1 MKRKS
6 THAGSWYPKIPKV
19 LRNMLDAFLNQKRDM
34 NSTGKV
40 LITPHAGYDYSGP
53 TAGIGY
59 ACMDWSNVILMKKD
73 SERIFILG
81 PAHHMDLRKCALSS
95 CTEYETPLGT
105 LVLDTEVASSLEKT
119 GEFIRMSIEADEDE
133 HSIEL
138 QLPFICHLLEKLSLQ
153 AKIVPI
159 LVGSILPRQEQLYGQ
174 LFAPYLSDPKNRF
187 IVSSDFCHWG
197 QRFSY
202 TYYAEPDHLPR
213 DLSRSTPPPSLSCP
227 IYLSIERCDREGMR
241 RIEEGSHSA
250 FIEYLLET
258 GNTIC
263 GRYVHPISVMLC
275 ALEKAEIQE
284 KFQFVHYTQSNW
296 CKTIADSSVSYATA
310 IVSY

>member
-1 MKRKS
+1 MRRKS
-6 THAGSWYPKIPKV
+6 THAGSWYPKTPEV
-19 LRNMLDAFLNQKRDM
+19 LKNMLNAFLNQTIEV
-34 NSTGKV
+34 NSTGKA

-59 ACMDWSNVILMKKD
+59 ACMDWSNV
-73 SERIFILG
+73 ERIFILG
-81 PAHHMDLRKCALSS
+81 PAHHVDLRKCALSS

-105 LVLDTEVASSLEKT
+105 LTLDSEVALSLEKT
-119 GEFIRMSIEADEDE
+119 GSFVRMTIETDEDE

-138 QLPFICHLLEKLSLQ
+138 QLPFIYHLLEKLSLQ

-159 LVGSILPRQEQLYGQ
+159 LVGSILPQQEQLYGQ
-174 LFAPYLSDPKNRF
+174 LLAPYLSDPKNRF
-187 IVSSDFCHWG
+187 IISSDFCHWG

-202 TYYAEPDHLPR
+202 TYYAEPDHPPR
-213 DLSRSTPPPSLSCP
+213 ELSRSTPSPSLSCP
-227 IYLSIERCDREGMR
+227 IYASIERCDREGMR

-263 GRYVHPISVMLC
+263 GRHPIGIMLC
-275 ALEKAEIQE
+275 ALEKAKIQ
-284 KFQFVHYTQSNW
+284 KTFQFVHYTQSNW